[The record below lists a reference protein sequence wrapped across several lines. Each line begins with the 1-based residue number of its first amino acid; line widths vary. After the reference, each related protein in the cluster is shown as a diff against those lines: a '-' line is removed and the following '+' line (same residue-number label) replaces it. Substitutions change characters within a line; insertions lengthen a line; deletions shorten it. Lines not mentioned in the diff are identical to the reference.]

1 MERER
6 IISMERMQELLDIP
20 VEEYSS
26 DQMEAVQELAEA
38 ITKAMQDLIP
48 AIQEAVG
55 AFTIFW
61 NANREHLEAIIYALE
76 DESKRICWLALHA
89 RKPRARKKNLHR
101 LQKQRE
107 RWEGWP

>member
-6 IISMERMQELLDIP
+6 ITSMERMQELLDIP

-55 AFTIFW
+55 AFTIIW
-61 NANREHLEAIIYALE
+61 NTNRERLE
-76 DESKRICWLALHA
+76 DCHRICWLALHA